1 MSICLNEHLLQLLE
15 HKGLEGRKSKGYN
28 WALTKGLLTL
38 TTCACIQLATPAD
51 PGALGTRRSHLM
63 RCCWSTML
71 LTARSTAA
79 VLPMPEQAATR
90 SITIT

>member
-1 MSICLNEHLLQLLE
+1 
-15 HKGLEGRKSKGYN
+15 
-28 WALTKGLLTL
+28 
-38 TTCACIQLATPAD
+38 
-51 PGALGTRRSHLM
+51 
-63 RCCWSTML
+63 L